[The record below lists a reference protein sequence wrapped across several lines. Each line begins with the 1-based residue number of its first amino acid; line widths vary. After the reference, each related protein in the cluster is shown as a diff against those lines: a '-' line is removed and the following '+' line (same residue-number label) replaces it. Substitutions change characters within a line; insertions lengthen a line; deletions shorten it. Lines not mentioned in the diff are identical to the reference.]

1 MFFWWVFL
9 KMQKKVFD
17 RQKRHFGRFWHLKT
31 FYLCVLKNSDQNNI
45 CASIGF
51 KSKTKEKYEEFFL
64 WF

>member
-1 MFFWWVFL
+1 
-9 KMQKKVFD
+9 MQKKVVD

-31 FYLCVLKNSDQNNI
+31 FYLCVFKNSDQNNI